1 MTMNRKDRNQFIID
15 EFEEGASIND
25 IAANPRVSV
34 QYGAVRRIIINSM
47 GYQKYKQILRGR
59 RKVKPVTDK
68 QEEQRKPKP
77 DLTFFK
83 WLLGAIKNG

>member
-25 IAANPRVSV
+25 IVANPRVSV

-47 GYQKYKQILRGR
+47 GYQKYKQILRGE
-59 RKVKPVTDK
+59 RKVKPVADK
-68 QEEQRKPKP
+68 QEEQRKLKRKK
-77 DLTFFK
+77 TFLE
-83 WLLGAIKNG
+83 WLLGE